1 MNRFGLG
8 VEKSASSARDF
19 LQRTRLKMAA
29 GAVDDALE
37 ALNMAMSTAPFRDD
51 ETGLLPLCFTM
62 RSVLFCDEKRYFEC
76 IRDVDTA
83 LIYGLPP
90 EHFFPLTI
98 MKASCYIKAGRPRLA
113 LKSMK
118 FGLRFFNVDVT
129 ADEVKAQVKLC
140 KKEAREMLA
149 ELPVDVEKNTK
160 LRPRY
165 ADREEMLRRMKGMIP
180 TDGRK
185 LGDVVVSS
193 AVSLRRQDDEE
204 IFFATRDVQAGKK
217 AVP

>member
-1 MNRFGLG
+1 MEVKTAWL
-8 VEKSASSARDF
+8 AREF
-19 LQRTRLKMAA
+19 LERSLRKEEA
-29 GAVDDALE
+29 GASDE
-37 ALNMAMSTAPFRDD
+37 AIQAVNTAIYSAPFGDH
-51 ETGLLPLCFTM
+51 GSSLLPLCFAK
-62 RSVLFCDEKRYFEC
+62 RSRMFFNEKRYFEC

-83 LIYGLPP
+83 LIYGRPP
-90 EHFFPLTI
+90 EGPFPII
-98 MKASCYIKAGRPRLA
+98 MLKTLCYLEVDRPRLA
-113 LKSMK
+113 LKSLK
-118 FGLRFFNVDVT
+118 FDLKFFNVDGHER
-129 ADEVKAQVKLC
+129 EVKKL
-140 KKEAREMLA
+140 KKAARMERA
-149 ELPVDVEKNTK
+149 RVPVDVERNTV